1 VGASKAR
8 MEKGGLV
15 FCLLPPPFPITPAT
29 RATFNGPHA
38 ENIRM
43 SQEVLTHRLRSAV
56 KNQCSDSVVNTEH
69 GRPIQ
74 SIMI

>member
-1 VGASKAR
+1 MLKREEREWGQAKRVWKKEESYFVSY
-8 MEKGGLV
+8 LQ
-15 FCLLPPPFPITPAT
+15 PSPFTPAK

-56 KNQCSDSVVNTEH
+56 
-69 GRPIQ
+69 IY
-74 SIMI
+74 